1 MSRVYYHLGVML
13 VCVLLAGCS
22 GAGGSASG
30 GSGSSTVRESLG
42 TSSRGHIVRTSE
54 EALLTRYGYRFQR
67 RVDTT
72 EDIRLETEWKDLTA
86 TNDEQA
92 QGYSFARVRI
102 TITARPRSRSGGGA
116 QTYSAR
122 LIAECQVR
130 QVDGID
136 WMDVPIS
143 SERAQ
148 YIDEIVDYLEN
159 EFKAGV
165 R

>member
-1 MSRVYYHLGVML
+1 MSRTWYRCIVVL
-13 VCVLLAGCS
+13 VCVVLAGCS
-22 GAGGSASG
+22 GAGESASS
-30 GSGSSTVRESLG
+30 GSGSSTLRENLG
-42 TSSRGHIVRTSE
+42 TSSRSHIVRTSE

-86 TNDEQA
+86 TGDEQA

-122 LIAECQVR
+122 LVAECQVR
-130 QVDGID
+130 RVDGVD
-136 WMDVPIS
+136 WVDTPMTAMR
-143 SERAQ
+143 EE
-148 YIDEIVDYLEN
+148 YIKEIANYLEN